1 VKKKTNWFRSISV
14 CLLIGAVMIGA
25 GYYLVSAENGLP
37 PTIGSVEASLHEQ
50 ADLFAAGPGDSNENA
65 GERTGEETAA
75 GNEIETEEEAGV
87 QTEES
92 GEEANDQEGEHAAEN
107 DAGSGSAD
115 GHSEQAASDQTST
128 SEDSNGAEI
137 NEAQPEATE
146 EQTASEPV
154 ETITE
159 QPTADPEPEE
169 EPADESEEEPA
180 DEPEEETVSPVTYAW
195 GTPGNYTFRI
205 EVQVTNQGSAS
216 SRNVRVS
223 VPMLENKSPYQ
234 TTNLKSVNY
243 NEVSSSGRVSTF
255 NIGDLEPGESKTI
268 VADFNIEVQP
278 VSINSTNETVEKAYE
293 AYKQYAG
300 NGNCRELARGFINKS
315 REMGLDA
322 REVVGFARPQ
332 RGDMTSG
339 SLQGSRHSWA
349 EFYVDDL
356 GWVPVDLTF
365 QYFGELPHTSHII
378 EGYGD
383 QSIQVNYN
391 GGSLSAS
398 WSNSIL

>member
-1 VKKKTNWFRSISV
+1 MKKKPNWLRSISI
-14 CLLIGAVMIGA
+14 CLIVGVVLIGA

-50 ADLFAAGPGDSNENA
+50 TGLFAAGPDDSE
-65 GERTGEETAA
+65 EDTGESAGQGAEALTQAETD
-75 GNEIETEEEAGV
+75 EEAGS
-87 QTEES
+87 QTKKES
-92 GEEANDQEGEHAAEN
+92 AEADHDQEGEHAAEN
-107 DAGSGSAD
+107 QAGNSSGG
-115 GHSEQAASDQTST
+115 GHSEQAAGDQKSAP
-128 SEDSNGAEI
+128 EDGSGAEI

-146 EQTASEPV
+146 EQTASRPV
-154 ETITE
+154 ETSTE
-159 QPTADPEPEE
+159 QPTADPEPADEPDE
-169 EPADESEEEPA
+169 EPAEEPA
-180 DEPEEETVSPVTYAW
+180 EETVSPVTYSW

-205 EVQVTNQGSAS
+205 EVQVTNQGSDS

-234 TTNLKSVNY
+234 TTTLKSVNY

-255 NIGDLEPGESKTI
+255 NIGDLKPGESKTI

-322 REVVGFARPQ
+322 REVVGFARAQ

-349 EFYVDDL
+349 EFYVAGL